1 MSIFARFS
9 RPVFGSPALSTAE
22 SGRWLPAAIGA
33 VLLVASAGAA
43 AAKPARCFTTDDGY
57 FNCNFRGLD
66 RQGSFEISA
75 RGYPTYTLWIDSPGF
90 AAGFVNFG
98 DRNVALPGM
107 YVRQRD
113 DAACWSNPETDTRI
127 CAW

>member
-1 MSIFARFS
+1 MR
-9 RPVFGSPALSTAE
+9 RVFVLSFVLAA
-22 SGRWLPAAIGA
+22 GIAAGALPA
-33 VLLVASAGAA
+33 S
-43 AAKPARCFTTDDGY
+43 AKPARCFTTDDGY
-57 FNCNFRGLD
+57 YPCDFKGLD

-90 AAGFVNFG
+90 AASFVSLSG
-98 DRNVALPGM
+98 RSVALPGL

-113 DAACWSNPETDTRI
+113 DGACWSNPQTSTRI

>member
-1 MSIFARFS
+1 MSIFRSGSAA
-9 RPVFGSPALSTAE
+9 VVAAVAAFGC
-22 SGRWLPAAIGA
+22 
-33 VLLVASAGAA
+33 VQQAS
-43 AAKPARCFTTDDGY
+43 AKPARCFTTDDGHY
-57 FNCNFRGLD
+57 PCDFKGLD

-75 RGYPTYTLWIDSPGF
+75 PMKPTYSLWVDSPGF

-113 DAACWSNPETDTRI
+113 DGACWANPETGTKI

>member
-1 MSIFARFS
+1 MQHLGEASLS
-9 RPVFGSPALSTAE
+9 RVRLSASSAVAFFLAMAIAAE
-22 SGRWLPAAIGA
+22 
-33 VLLVASAGAA
+33 
-43 AAKPARCFTTDDGY
+43 AKPARCFTTDDGY
-57 FNCNFRGLD
+57 YACNFEALD

-75 RGYPTYTLWIDSPGF
+75 RGKPTYSLWVDQPGF

-98 DRNVALPGM
+98 DRNVSLPGM

-113 DAACWSNPETDTRI
+113 DGACWANPETDTKI